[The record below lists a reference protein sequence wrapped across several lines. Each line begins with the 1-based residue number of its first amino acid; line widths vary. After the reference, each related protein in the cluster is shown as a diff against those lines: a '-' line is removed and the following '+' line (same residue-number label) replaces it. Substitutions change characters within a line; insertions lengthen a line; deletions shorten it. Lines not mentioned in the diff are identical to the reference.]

1 MFNIITSW
9 SNVQFNDIPYYSAFW
24 LKNRTHFFSQYGY
37 VWRENLYKAKKDS
50 GRGQQR
56 ILTERV
62 WRLSKTVK
70 SLAITNELLTQ
81 TVNEILSCY
90 HLNETW
96 FYLLS
101 SLPRSRFCLVTQAP
115 PPPPPPPPLS
125 LRTSAVLTIEF
136 SNESPIMLPLKWNVI
151 SSVFTW
157 WYLVFSKLS
166 IQNEILFHSDAWRC
180 HPLTWKEISEYL
192 VWGTVEI
199 PADSPGTNK
208 QTLMP
213 G

>member
-50 GRGQQR
+50 GRGTTANTHSRGLKVKQNGKVFSNHKRTVDTDCEWNPFVLPFKWNMVLLAKQSPSQPF
-56 ILTERV
+56 
-62 WRLSKTVK
+62 LSRH
-70 SLAITNELLTQ
+70 A
-81 TVNEILSCY
+81 
-90 HLNETW
+90 
-96 FYLLS
+96 S
-101 SLPRSRFCLVTQAP
+101 SP
-115 PPPPPPPPLS
+115 PPSPPLS

-180 HPLTWKEISEYL
+180 HPLTWKEILEYL